1 LGFLRPRLQAARP
14 DSVVGAFSVNARS
27 EMDDKKCK
35 EFGFSK
41 GTDGYAKCRLQLE
54 NDRAI
59 SQTGTKINVH

>member
-1 LGFLRPRLQAARP
+1 
-14 DSVVGAFSVNARS
+14 
-27 EMDDKKCK
+27 MDDKKCK